1 MTKFTQGYD
10 QAFLGAEPFEN
21 NADPFYL
28 WTEKYCIIV
37 DASGVSLNGYNEEND
52 YPFYYA
58 TYTTLNET
66 EAKKLVEYIESNV
79 TGFVEMAELLFELN
93 EI

>member
-1 MTKFTQGYD
+1 MNKFTQGYD
-10 QAFLGAEPFEN
+10 DAFCGAEPFEN
-21 NADPFYL
+21 DADPFYL

-37 DASGVSLNGYNEEND
+37 DASGVSLNGLDEND
-52 YPFYYA
+52 NPFYYA
-58 TYTTLNET
+58 SYTTLNET

-79 TGFVEMAELLFELN
+79 NGFVEMAELLFEFN

>member
-21 NADPFYL
+21 DADPFYL
-28 WTEKYCIIV
+28 WTDKYCIIV
-37 DASGVSLNGYNEEND
+37 DATGVSLNGLYDSGN
-52 YPFYYA
+52 PFYYA

-66 EAKKLVEYIESNV
+66 EAKKLVEYIESNI
-79 TGFVEMAELLFELN
+79 TGFVEMAELLFEFN